1 MLKLQ
6 LSILFSLFLSL
17 FFAQSK
23 KSSESIADC
32 IGAMNI
38 FKSGSYDL
46 QFTGNPG
53 NSLEYLAYPSL
64 SGFSDINTIFVSFI
78 PEFGG
83 KLYLDASVETDYLQ
97 MVVFEEGRNDICM
110 DIGNGIAE
118 MKRVIKDKT
127 QKQIGL
133 SENVTTG
140 FLYPLELKAGK
151 KIIIGFSTSEK
162 NKSFLK
168 LNFDFKV
175 NAEDLAASKKA
186 QTKVL
191 DLRSDEFATTY
202 SILVRDK
209 ETKSP
214 IIATVTIEGAK
225 DLLGTY
231 TGSDLFFNVTKGG
244 KSSIK
249 CDAEGYF
256 FVDQEI
262 SIPPNVE
269 EELIIE
275 LDPIAK
281 GKTMQI
287 EEIEFQPGTSEFM
300 QGSEGKL
307 RRLKDFMALNAG
319 ITIEIQGH
327 VHTGAG
333 DTDGLGAQ
341 KLSEARAKRVMIYL
355 VNNGIDKCRM
365 TAIGYGGDKPVY
377 PNAKLSYEE
386 QANRRVEIL
395 VK

>member
-23 KSSESIADC
+23 KSTESIADC
-32 IGAMNI
+32 NGAMNI

-53 NSLEYLAYPSL
+53 NAMEYIAYPSL
-64 SGFSDINTIFVSFI
+64 SDFNDINTVWVSFI
-78 PEFGG
+78 PEFSGT
-83 KLYLDASVETDYLQ
+83 LYLDATVATDYVQ
-97 MVVFEEGRNDICM
+97 MVIFEEGKNDICA
-110 DIGNGIAE
+110 DIGNGVAE

-127 QKQIGL
+127 QKKIGL
-133 SENVTTG
+133 SEQVTTG
-140 FLYPLELKAGK
+140 FLYPLEIKQGK
-151 KIIIGFSTSEK
+151 KIVIGFSTTDK

-175 NAEDLAASKKA
+175 NEADLAASKKA
-186 QTKVL
+186 QSKIL
-191 DLRSDEFATTY
+191 DLRSDEFAPTY
-202 SILVRDK
+202 SIMVRDK
-209 ETKSP
+209 ESKTP
-214 IIATVTIEGAK
+214 IIASVTIEGAK
-225 DLLGTY
+225 DLIGTY

-256 FVDQEI
+256 FVDQELT
-262 SIPPNVE
+262 IPPNAE
-269 EELIIE
+269 GELTIE

-287 EEIEFQPGTSEFM
+287 EEIEFQPGSSEFL

-307 RRLKDFMALNAG
+307 RRLRDFMALNAG

-327 VHTGAG
+327 VHSGPG
-333 DTDGLGAQ
+333 DNDGVGAQ

-355 VNNGIDKCRM
+355 INNGIDKARM
-365 TAIGYGGDKPVY
+365 TAIGYGGSKPIY
-377 PNAKLSYEE
+377 PNAKFSYEE